1 MTIITRVD
9 IRSSSRP
16 ASTMQT
22 ITRIADLRDVVTN
35 WRLGRESIAFV
46 PTMGNLHLGH
56 ASLMAAAHLH
66 GRRVISSIFVNPL
79 QFGPSE
85 DFSAYPRT
93 PDDDGN
99 LLSEYGVDVLF
110 QPTVEEMYPEGSVGS
125 TVVDVPGLTDVL
137 CGAFRPGHFQGVA
150 TVVVKLFCLVQ
161 PDVAIFGEKDYQQLT
176 VIRRVVQ
183 DLNLPVA
190 IVGAPTVRAEDGL
203 ALSSRNRYLNA
214 EERATAPAIY
224 RALDKARRRL
234 EEGDTAYASIETEGL
249 AAIGAAGIKPD
260 YFEVRTAARLERPT
274 ERDVHL
280 VVLAAGR
287 LGKARLIDNLQCTA
301 PIRK

>member
-1 MTIITRVD
+1 
-9 IRSSSRP
+9 
-16 ASTMQT
+16 MQT
-22 ITRIADLRDVVTN
+22 LTRIADLRDVVTN

-99 LLSEYGVDVLF
+99 LLREYGVDALF
-110 QPTVEEMYPEGSVGS
+110 QPTVEEMYPQGSVGS

-150 TVVVKLFCLVQ
+150 TVVVKLLCLVQ

-183 DLNLPVA
+183 DLNLPVT

-203 ALSSRNRYLNA
+203 ALSSRNRYLSI

-234 EEGDTAYASIETEGL
+234 EAGDTAYASIEAEGL

-274 ERDVHL
+274 EGDVHL